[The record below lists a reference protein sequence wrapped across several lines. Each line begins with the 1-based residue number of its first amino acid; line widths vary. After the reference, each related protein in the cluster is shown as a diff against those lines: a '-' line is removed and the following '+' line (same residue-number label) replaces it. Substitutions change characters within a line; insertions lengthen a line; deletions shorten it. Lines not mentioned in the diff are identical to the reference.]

1 MSISKISD
9 ILQLVSQA
17 DTPDRGDLRFLLSL
31 TDPAD
36 RKQLF
41 YFADAFR
48 KQYVGDGI
56 LLRGIVEFANYCNNG
71 CLYCGLNKDNKNI
84 GRYRLDQQ
92 QVYDCI
98 SHIYADGIR
107 TVVLQSGEQDDLD
120 ANWLKELIELVKND
134 FDDMAITLSVG
145 ECSAEDYQLWK
156 DAGADR
162 YLLKIECSDKKVYQS
177 MHPGMSFER
186 RIQCLRDLKEIGY
199 QTGSGCIIGL
209 KGQTAD
215 TLAGDILFFAEQ
227 EIDMIGI
234 GPFIPHQDTSLRD
247 QEQGTLEMVL
257 NAIAVTRI
265 VTKDTHL
272 PATTATGSIG
282 QGDGRIKA
290 LKAGANVLMPN
301 YTPLEYKKLY
311 EIYPGKRCVTEPAG
325 ACAGCMEKM
334 AASLGRHI
342 DYSIGHSFKMSDKSA
357 GAKAPR

>member
-1 MSISKISD
+1 MTGFAMSTSKVLD
-9 ILQLVSQA
+9 VLQRVC
-17 DTPDRGDLRFLLSL
+17 DTKMPDRADLRFLLSL
-31 TDPAD
+31 TDETD
-36 RKQLF
+36 RQELF
-41 YFADAFR
+41 DFADSVR
-48 KQYVGDGI
+48 KKHVGDGI

-71 CLYCGLNKDNKNI
+71 CLYCGLNKDNKGI
-84 GRYRLDQQ
+84 GRYRLNEQ

-98 SHIYADGIR
+98 SHIYADGMR
-107 TVVLQSGEQDDLD
+107 TVVLQAGEQDDLD
-120 ANWLKELIELVKND
+120 PVWLKELIERVKAD
-134 FDDMAITLSVG
+134 FEDIAITLSVG
-145 ECSAEDYQLWK
+145 ECSREDYQLWK
-156 DAGADR
+156 TAGADR
-162 YLLKIECSDKKVYQS
+162 YLLKIECSDKSVYES
-177 MHPGMSFER
+177 MHPEMSFETR
-186 RIQCLRDLKEIGY
+186 VKCLRDLKEIGY
-199 QTGSGCIIGL
+199 QTGSGCIVGL

-215 TLAGDILFFAEQ
+215 TLAGDILFFTEH

-234 GPFIPHQDTSLRD
+234 GPFIPHQATSLRD
-247 QEQGTLEMVL
+247 EEQGTLEMVL

-282 QGDGRIKA
+282 EGDGRLKA

-342 DYSIGHSFKMSDKSA
+342 DYSIGHSFKMSNE
-357 GAKAPR
+357 